1 MKRNSIFKTLF
12 SAMTLVA
19 VASCSDWTDVESI
32 KLNTPTIE
40 EQNPEL
46 YAQYVKSLNEFKTSE
61 HQVVITSIDNV
72 STIPTSRSQHLTDMP
87 DSIDYI
93 CLNNIMEVSE
103 VNASEMEEVR
113 RLGTK
118 VLGLVDFDKIE
129 SAWKKSLMRKLPMYK
144 LFPMK
149 QRMREKKNLLIMQ
162 HALLNTVRMKWL
174 NKLQQAVL
182 WE

>member
-129 SAWKKSLMRKLPMYK
+129 SAWKKILDEEAANV
-144 LFPMK
+144 
-149 QRMREKKNLLIMQ
+149 Q
-162 HALLNTVRMKWL
+162 TVSD
-174 NKLQQAVL
+174 
-182 WE
+182 